1 MNLLL
6 LVISVFSVNFAAA
19 EASKSITPV
28 KRRPDDEEQVGCFGL
43 CTAFIVGAGAWLASG
58 SAGAI
63 VATGAIGG
71 ALGGAAVFGLEKG
84 YDWYTKSPGYELLDY
99 GEVCKSGMEITTWKE
114 CQKALAA
121 STTPSAKGLVQNLK
135 HEDDKATMPKGCFV
149 ESHKTWNQDNVIEA
163 AFNADGSPSPEAM
176 EKIKGNALC
185 KTYQTQ
191 EELEAQVAEFEKRAA
206 ESAVATSAIS
216 EGQHDILN
224 KILFMFI
231 GASLGGAAMYCMRK
245 DGGSLRTNYEAI

>member
-58 SAGAI
+58 TAGATI
-63 VATGAIGG
+63 ATGAIS
-71 ALGGAAVFGLEKG
+71 GAAVFGLEKG
-84 YDWYTKSPGYELLDY
+84 YDWYTKSPGYELMDY
-99 GEVCKSGMEITTWKE
+99 GEVCKSGLEITTWKE

-121 STTPSAKGLVQNLK
+121 SSTPTAKAMVQNLQ
-135 HEDDKATMPKGCFV
+135 HEDNKATMPKGCFV
-149 ESHKTWNQDNVIEA
+149 ETKKSWNQDDVIEA
-163 AFNADGSPSPEAM
+163 AFNAAGSPSQEAM
-176 EKIKGNALC
+176 EKIKANAIC
-185 KTYQTQ
+185 KTYETQ
-191 EELEAQVAEFEKRAA
+191 EELEAQVAEFERRKA